1 MPALADL
8 TRDLGIGDR
17 VRFAG
22 NASPAEL
29 TALYN
34 ACDLFVLPSVTRAE
48 AFGMVQIEAMSCG
61 KPVICTDLPSG
72 VPWVNRHG
80 ETGLVVPPS
89 DVGALRDA
97 IRTLAGNPC
106 TACAHGR
113 ARAAR
118 CQGTFSVRRLVE
130 QTTALY
136 RAVIKA
142 PIEERDGN
150 AAERVGA

>member
-1 MPALADL
+1 
-8 TRDLGIGDR
+8 
-17 VRFAG
+17 
-22 NASPAEL
+22 
-29 TALYN
+29 
-34 ACDLFVLPSVTRAE
+34 
-48 AFGMVQIEAMSCG
+48 MVQIEAMSCG

-72 VPWVNRHG
+72 VPWVSRHG

-97 IRTLAGNPC
+97 IRTLAGDP
-106 TACAHGR
+106 ALRARMGERGR
-113 ARAAR
+113 ARVREA
-118 CQGTFSVRRLVE
+118 FSVRRLVE

-136 RAVIKA
+136 RAVIEA